1 MEISKELAK
10 SYPENV
16 RSEINNL
23 TRPLRKAL
31 VELETG
37 FVCLN
42 VKLTYAEMQKIDRG
56 FRKMSDAIKALNE
69 QRRKSVGL

>member
-23 TRPLRKAL
+23 TKPLRKAL
-31 VELETG
+31 VELGTG

-42 VKLTYAEMQKIDRG
+42 VKLTYTEMQKIDRG